1 MVKIKRKVA
10 LEPKEFLKYLLKKEE
25 TTVELNGY
33 TSDGE
38 IFSFEPEVTI
48 NEFVSY
54 YPYDNT
60 YTVEIEEEVTEE
72 TKLPKCL
79 EISFDR
85 KSGRDVAVVHEN
97 CSVKQLPDRNPEHSL
112 DIRTI
117 HLVNDDGT
125 VELIWK
131 DGEMVGDEQWL
142 TEKKQLKLKRHSK

>member
-1 MVKIKRKVA
+1 MAKIKRKVA
-10 LEPKEFLKYLLKKEE
+10 LEPKEFLKHLLKKEE

-72 TKLPKCL
+72 TKIPEMF
-79 EISFDR
+79 EIF
-85 KSGRDVAVVHEN
+85 
-97 CSVKQLPDRNPEHSL
+97 
-112 DIRTI
+112 
-117 HLVNDDGT
+117 VNDGGVKRVEKSINELKDDFSKEFWLKDGNT
-125 VELIWK
+125 MTLIWK
-131 DGEMVGDEQWL
+131 DGELVGNE
-142 TEKKQLKLKRHSK
+142 